1 MRGSTLGSLAFARG
15 LHRLAP
21 EEGVVLDALLPEAL
35 ALVPRLEEKFNRIL
49 KNDENKVHIAVHGQR
64 L

>member
-1 MRGSTLGSLAFARG
+1 MRGSTLGSLALARG
-15 LHRLAP
+15 LHRLTP
-21 EEGVVLDALLPEAL
+21 KEGVMLDALLPEAL